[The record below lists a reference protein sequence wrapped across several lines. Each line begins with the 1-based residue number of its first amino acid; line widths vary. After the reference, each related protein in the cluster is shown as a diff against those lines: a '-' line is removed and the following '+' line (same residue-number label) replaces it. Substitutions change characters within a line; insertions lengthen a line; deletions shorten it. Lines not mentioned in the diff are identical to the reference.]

1 MKPRQ
6 PVPAKDGL
14 PRCFLDPDPLR
25 EAPDDALALLRL
37 SLTEHSG
44 YLVKPLRQRLGGRV
58 DTCRC
63 RVASPI
69 PRGLKLRSL

>member
-14 PRCFLDPDPLR
+14 PRCFLDPDPLQ

-37 SLTEHSG
+37 SPTEHPG
-44 YLVKPLRQRLGGRV
+44 YLAELLHQRLGDRV
-58 DTCRC
+58 DACRC